1 MDFREK
7 LQTLR
12 KEKGYSQEQLADILG
27 VSRQAVSKW
36 ESGTSYPETDKL
48 IEISKLFHVSL
59 DELLKNE
66 ISETKMTNTTLNSE
80 LENEFIKFHKKFSI
94 MIGLGVVSCII
105 SLIAATLVYD
115 IFHSE
120 IMQIILFFT
129 FITIG
134 VIIFIYYGT
143 MYSRY
148 ENVDKLY
155 REKYKNREV
164 PIEFSKKFS
173 VVISVAVALCILG
186 IVLAGVI
193 SEFTSLDSIIAT
205 AFFLPISITVY
216 MFIYYGM
223 QYDIYS
229 IKKPVDRNVADKA
242 HAVVMIIATMV
253 FLIVGFLWNA
263 WHPGW
268 IAFVVGGLI
277 CGIISVIANEGE

>member
-1 MDFREK
+1 MNFREK

-66 ISETKMTNTTLNSE
+66 INETKNANTTLNSE
-80 LENEFIKFHKKFSI
+80 KENEFIRFYKKFST
-94 MIGLGVVSCII
+94 MIGLGVVSCIT
-105 SLIAATLVYD
+105 SLIAATIAYD

-129 FITIG
+129 FVTIG
-134 VIIFIYYGT
+134 LIIFIYYGT

-148 ENVDKLY
+148 ENVEKLY
-155 REKYKNREV
+155 KEKYKNREV
-164 PIEFSKKFS
+164 PIEFSRKFS
-173 VVISVAVALCILG
+173 IVISVAVALCILG

-193 SEFTSLDSIIAT
+193 SEFTTLDSIIAS
-205 AFFLPISITVY
+205 AFFLPISIAVY

-223 QYDIYS
+223 QHEIYS
-229 IKKPVDRNVADKA
+229 NKKPVEQNVSDKA
-242 HAVVMIIATMV
+242 HAVVMIVATMV
-253 FLIVGFLWNA
+253 FIVVGFLWNA

-277 CGIISVIANEGE
+277 CGIISLIANEE

>member
-7 LQTLR
+7 LQMLR

-66 ISETKMTNTTLNSE
+66 INETKKANTTLNSE
-80 LENEFIKFHKKFSI
+80 KENEFIKFYKKFST
-94 MIGLGVVSCII
+94 MIGLGVVSCIT
-105 SLIAATLVYD
+105 SLIAATLAYD

-148 ENVDKLY
+148 ESIEKLY
-155 REKYKNREV
+155 KEKYNNREV

-173 VVISVAVALCILG
+173 VIISVAVALCILG

-193 SEFTSLDSIIAT
+193 SEFTSLDSIIASS
-205 AFFLPISITVY
+205 FFIPISIAVY

-223 QYDIYS
+223 QYEIYS
-229 IKKPVDRNVADKA
+229 NKKPVQKNVTDQA
-242 HAVVMIIATMV
+242 HAVVMIVATMV
-253 FLIVGFLWNA
+253 FLVVGFLWNA

-277 CGIISVIANEGE
+277 CGIISVIGNEK